1 MVRQVPGP
9 GGCMITELLIA
20 VADIRGNNTH
30 LHDFVRHCSIIAGA
44 CLQLSVCS
52 IIAGACLQLSVL
64 RYVFFPGVRVQGVCC
79 SIMDNVSAWF
89 ASNWR
94 EVVGGL
100 LWLGLTC

>member
-1 MVRQVPGP
+1 
-9 GGCMITELLIA
+9 MITELLIA

-30 LHDFVRHCSIIAGA
+30 LHDFVRH
-44 CLQLSVCS
+44 CS